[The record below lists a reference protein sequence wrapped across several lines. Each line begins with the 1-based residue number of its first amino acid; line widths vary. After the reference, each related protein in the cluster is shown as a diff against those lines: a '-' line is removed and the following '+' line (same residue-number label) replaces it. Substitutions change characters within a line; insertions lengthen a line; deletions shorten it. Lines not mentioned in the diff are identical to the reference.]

1 MKKVKVLFVAV
12 AEDKIADAT
21 ELKSPEVHAK
31 NLQEALQK
39 YLPGSKDLA
48 VRVRYARREVLDE
61 NDVAE
66 TAETLVADEPSGLF
80 ECFHCG
86 ERAVGWQSDFM
97 FEDYGYEGNGIVQN
111 LICTNCGAEV
121 EYRIPL
127 DDEEGAS
134 DE

>member
-12 AEDKIADAT
+12 AEDEVADVT
-21 ELKSPEVHAK
+21 ELKSPEAHAK
-31 NLQEALQK
+31 NLQEVLQK
-39 YLPGSKDLA
+39 YLPGSKDLS
-48 VRVRYARREVLDE
+48 VRVRYASREILDE

-66 TAETLVADEPSGLF
+66 KAETLISDEPSGVF

-86 ERAVGWQSDFM
+86 ERSVGWQSDFM

-111 LICTNCGAEV
+111 LVCMNCGAEI

-127 DDEEGAS
+127 GEE
-134 DE
+134 E